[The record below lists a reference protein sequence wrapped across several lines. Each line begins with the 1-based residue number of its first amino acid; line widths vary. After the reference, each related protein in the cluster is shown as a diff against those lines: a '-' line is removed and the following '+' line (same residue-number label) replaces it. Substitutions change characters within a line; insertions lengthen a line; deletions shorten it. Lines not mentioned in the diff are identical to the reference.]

1 MLICVKIYQFQMMYT
16 FGLISIIVITMKE
29 SDCEFSVFAKM
40 FIVNLLILQ
49 MHVSNTE
56 AVLNYG
62 IYLKLRS
69 CNDQII

>member
-1 MLICVKIYQFQMMYT
+1 MMYT
-16 FGLISIIVITMKE
+16 FGLISVVITMKE

>member
-1 MLICVKIYQFQMMYT
+1 MLYQFQMMYT
-16 FGLISIIVITMKE
+16 FCLISIVITMKE